1 MRLNALAVT
10 AGFAVMFASAYP
22 AVNGEAVIIA
32 PEAHGFLHAR
42 QGVEIYDLT
51 AGFSLNKDHHQM
63 LFVDKD
69 RIFSGELEE
78 GINRT
83 AAGVPFLR
91 NRGGFESGSRRRED
105 LQIKKLRPSGRK
117 VITKTFS

>member
-10 AGFAVMFASAYP
+10 AGFAVMVASAYP

-42 QGVEIYDLT
+42 QGVEIYGLT

-63 LFVDKD
+63 PFVDKD
-69 RIFSGELEE
+69 RIFSGDLEE
-78 GINRT
+78 GINILKHCPQEGR
-83 AAGVPFLR
+83 AFERQRAHPLR
-91 NRGGFESGSRRRED
+91 HMNVM
-105 LQIKKLRPSGRK
+105 KLSL
-117 VITKTFS
+117 S

>member
-69 RIFSGELEE
+69 RIFSGDLEE

-105 LQIKKLRPSGRK
+105 LQIK
-117 VITKTFS
+117 

>member
-22 AVNGEAVIIA
+22 VVNGEAVIIA
-32 PEAHGFLHAR
+32 PEAHRFLHPCCPLS
-42 QGVEIYDLT
+42 VEIYDLT

-69 RIFSGELEE
+69 RIFSGDLEE
-78 GINRT
+78 GIN
-83 AAGVPFLR
+83 
-91 NRGGFESGSRRRED
+91 
-105 LQIKKLRPSGRK
+105 
-117 VITKTFS
+117 KTFS

>member
-69 RIFSGELEE
+69 RIFSGDLEE

-83 AAGVPFLR
+83 AAGVPSFGIVAALNQEADAAR
-91 NRGGFESGSRRRED
+91 ICKSRSSG
-105 LQIKKLRPSGRK
+105 LQAGK
-117 VITKTFS
+117 

>member
-42 QGVEIYDLT
+42 QGVEIFDLT
-51 AGFSLNKDHHQM
+51 AGFSLRKQTPRGSANQEAPAFRPESDH
-63 LFVDKD
+63 
-69 RIFSGELEE
+69 
-78 GINRT
+78 
-83 AAGVPFLR
+83 
-91 NRGGFESGSRRRED
+91 
-105 LQIKKLRPSGRK
+105 
-117 VITKTFS
+117 

>member
-1 MRLNALAVT
+1 
-10 AGFAVMFASAYP
+10 
-22 AVNGEAVIIA
+22 
-32 PEAHGFLHAR
+32 
-42 QGVEIYDLT
+42 
-51 AGFSLNKDHHQM
+51 M

-69 RIFSGELEE
+69 RIFSGDLEE

-105 LQIKKLRPSGRK
+105 LQIKKLRPSGRR
-117 VITKTFS
+117 VITEMPDFSRFVRLHKAQ

>member
-51 AGFSLNKDHHQM
+51 AGL
-63 LFVDKD
+63 
-69 RIFSGELEE
+69 
-78 GINRT
+78 
-83 AAGVPFLR
+83 
-91 NRGGFESGSRRRED
+91 
-105 LQIKKLRPSGRK
+105 IKTIIRCCLL
-117 VITKTFS
+117 TKTASSRVIWRKASTGPPQESPSFGIVAALNQEADAARICKSRSSGLQAGK